1 MNASSTLVVFL
12 QTSICLSAALAI
24 CAIARKSS
32 SVRLLVS
39 QIAIVVSALFMIAGS
54 WLNLSYTP
62 MVTVKVPEFVAV
74 VVPSR
79 DAVKPVQQNARPE
92 KAQTQKQIST
102 STQIPPFVS
111 SAPAM
116 SFEPLPWT
124 YVVPVVYG
132 FGLVA
137 SLVPMLLGANWI
149 RKTRRNSQQVTK
161 GQTFDVLTGVAE
173 RTRIRLP
180 ELYTS
185 STITIPFVTGLFR
198 KQVFVPIDWTEGH
211 CEISCSAVIEHEV
224 AHIVSRDLEWKF
236 LCRVACALVWFQPL
250 TWLLFRV
257 MSNASEELCDQS
269 VLASGVASTTYANTL
284 LEIREKANRS
294 NVPGLVIGAVS
305 RESNL
310 AKRMKLILATDP
322 KRIRR
327 ASRIVLWFAVFCFAF
342 AAATSTFVF
351 GQRERSEVSPFATR
365 AQAGAIALVDYRYQ
379 PIKGAK
385 AWLLVGF
392 GNENLPELR
401 PLEVIGNQAMVTE
414 QALDKSRMSTL
425 VVKTPE
431 GQVDS
436 LRIGPTKE
444 KFTQFNLSKPSTVRG
459 QILMPSGIK
468 ASQRLMVVSV
478 TKKDPEWTGVLPLFM
493 FKEIAPTTTLS
504 GDGYFEMTGFPAGS
518 KVRFQVDDDR
528 IAQDWTTMEVEIDAN
543 GKSSFFRHQ
552 AHLGST
558 IQGRVLRNGK
568 PVPGINVVAQ
578 GQTNRGW
585 GQATSDANGEYR
597 ISRLEPEKFNV
608 AAQLVKAQRDEF
620 TAFANEG
627 VVTQYG
633 EVKDGINLLL
643 IRGGTISGTLVDTKG
658 TPVTDGQIGIFGQA
672 YPASTGMV
680 GVEVTDAQGHFEAR
694 VPPGDNQVYYMGP
707 DGMSKPILVHVSPD
721 KDSKVTLQKPDP
733 KIQHER
739 KFLEV
744 QALWKGSMADSSI
757 LLKDGSRARLLYLCQ
772 GKGDDVKIWWPEG
785 NLRTDEEYQQDLA
798 AIDYESMRMQ
808 KTGGTIFARIRV
820 DGRPNESNNYV
831 FKSDFSGM
839 WSPTPVTT
847 PLGEHRS
854 EILLSLLPKGQSI
867 INLKMGVPLGQY
879 MNLGNYKVTY
889 AGKGAPGAV
898 FRVTRSQ
905 GDIQQINLILPK
917 IYAGKDLRM
926 KAFDKN
932 GKSISLASMSMS
944 SSPLADKM
952 TERDF
957 GFHGPNK
964 IQRVEV
970 SYRDVQWIEFKDI
983 HMKPVTQ

>member
-1 MNASSTLVVFL
+1 MNASSTLVIFL
-12 QTSICLSAALAI
+12 QTTICLSMALAI

-39 QIAIVVSALFMIAGS
+39 QIAIVVSALFMIAGP

-74 VVPSR
+74 VVPNG
-79 DAVKPVQQNARPE
+79 DAVKPVQQNALPE

-102 STQIPPFVS
+102 LTQIPPVVS
-111 SAPAM
+111 STPAV

-132 FGLVA
+132 FGLGA
-137 SLVPMLLGANWI
+137 SLVPMLLGASWI

-173 RTRIRLP
+173 RTRVRLP

-198 KQVFVPIDWTEGH
+198 KQVFVPVDWIEKQCGIA
-211 CEISCSAVIEHEV
+211 CLAVIEHEV

-250 TWLLFRV
+250 TWVLFRV

-269 VLASGVASTTYANTL
+269 VLASGVDNTTYANTL
-284 LEIREKANRS
+284 LEIREKANKS

-327 ASRIVLWFAVFCFAF
+327 ASRMVLWFSVCCFAF
-342 AAATSTFVF
+342 VAATSSFVF
-351 GQRERSEVSPFATR
+351 GQRDNSVLSPFAAR
-365 AQAGAIALVDYRYQ
+365 AKAGAIALVDYRYQ

-414 QALDKSRMSTL
+414 QALDKSSVSTL
-425 VVKTPE
+425 VVKTPD
-431 GQVDS
+431 GQIDS
-436 LRIGPTKE
+436 LRIGPTQE
-444 KFTQFNLSKPSTVRG
+444 KISQFNLAKPSTVRG

-478 TKKDPEWTGVLPLFM
+478 TKKDPGWIGILPLFM
-493 FKEIAPTTTLS
+493 FKEIAPTTKLS

-543 GKSSFFRHQ
+543 GKSPFFRHK

-608 AAQLVKAQRDEF
+608 AAQLVKAQRNEF

-627 VVTQYG
+627 VVTHYG

-672 YPASTGMV
+672 HPPSTGMV

-694 VPPGDNQVYYMGP
+694 VPPGDNRVYYMGP
-707 DGMSKPILVHVSPD
+707 DGMSNPILVHVSPD
-721 KDSKVTLQKPDP
+721 KDTKVTIEKPLSR
-733 KIQHER
+733 KHLER
-739 KFLEV
+739 KLLPWASAGGTKAGE
-744 QALWKGSMADSSI
+744 SI
-757 LLKDGSRARLLYLCQ
+757 LLRDGSRARLLFLCQ
-772 GKGDDVKIWWPEG
+772 GKGDDVKTWLPDG
-785 NLRTDEEYQQDLA
+785 TSCQGEEYLKDLMA
-798 AIDYESMRMQ
+798 VDFYNLQ
-808 KTGGTIFARIRV
+808 KSPQAVFGRIQLIN
-820 DGRPNESNNYV
+820 RPNESNSYLIN
-831 FKSDFSGM
+831 SDFVEQ
-839 WSPTPVTT
+839 WSSSSSVVN
-847 PLGEHRS
+847 GGNQS
-854 EILLSLLPKGQSI
+854 NLLVSLLPGVRSLV
-867 INLKMGVPLGQY
+867 NFKMGVPLGQY
-879 MNLGNYKVTY
+879 KIFGPYTLTYSSKGEPGKVFKITRFDTNL
-889 AGKGAPGAV
+889 
-898 FRVTRSQ
+898 
-905 GDIQQINLILPK
+905 QQVEMVLPK
-917 IYAGKDLRM
+917 SYSDKDVRM
-926 KAFDKN
+926 KAFDQN
-932 GKSISLASMSMS
+932 GQALEYASTSAAF
-944 SSPLADKM
+944 SPVSNGMLEK
-952 TERDF
+952 TF
-957 GFHGPNK
+957 GFRGPNK
-964 IQRVEV
+964 IQRIEV

-983 HMKPVTQ
+983 HLKPVTQ